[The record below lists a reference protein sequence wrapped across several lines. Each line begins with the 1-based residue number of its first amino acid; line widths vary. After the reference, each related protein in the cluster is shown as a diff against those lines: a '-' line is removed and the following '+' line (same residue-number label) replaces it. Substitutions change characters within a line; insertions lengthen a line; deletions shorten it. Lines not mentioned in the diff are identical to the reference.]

1 MFLMSSFFF
10 CNFSH
15 ISSKTYEDD
24 FESVVNKFFV
34 HLFPVAYHHAVHTE
48 LGAGGTMP
56 AVDAPARDFHVDYK
70 KCLTE
75 SYKELQP
82 FGEVPKM
89 VTRSLVQSV
98 DAATTFVRALDQG
111 AEVLAGIE
119 ALDSDTLAHMCKARL
134 VKMSYCASCKGLNSH
149 HAKPCYGFCVNV
161 MR

>member
-1 MFLMSSFFF
+1 MAFYVFFF
-10 CNFSH
+10 FPFSSH

-24 FESVVNKFFV
+24 LESVVNRFFV
-34 HLFPVAYHHAVHTE
+34 NLFPVAYHHAVHTE
-48 LGAGGTMP
+48 LGTSTADSTN
-56 AVDAPARDFHVDYK
+56 RDFHSDYK
-70 KCLTE
+70 SCLTHT
-75 SYKELQP
+75 YKELQP
-82 FGEVPKM
+82 FGDVPKM

-119 ALDSDTLAHMCKARL
+119 GLDSDTLTHMCKARL
-134 VKMSYCASCKGLNSH
+134 VKMSYCSSCKGLNSH